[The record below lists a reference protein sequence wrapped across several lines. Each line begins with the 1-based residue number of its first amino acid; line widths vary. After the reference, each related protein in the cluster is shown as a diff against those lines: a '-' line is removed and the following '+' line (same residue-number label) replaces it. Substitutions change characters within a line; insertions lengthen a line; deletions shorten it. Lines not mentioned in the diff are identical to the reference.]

1 MHLRKARN
9 FPEHRAKFYSMI
21 VAIAL
26 GHLHSKKIIYRD
38 LKPENI
44 LMDEDGYICLTD
56 FGLAKI
62 LDQNELAHS
71 FCGTPEYLAPEI
83 LEEKGHA
90 FPVDWWALGILTY
103 EMLVGFPPFYTGN
116 SNNQKMYDLIKSKP
130 VFFPDAKKHGIA
142 MSDQCKD
149 FISKCLAKNPAERI
163 GSQNDIKE
171 ILAHPWFSDIDYNKL
186 VNKQIPTEFKP
197 KLSGNVLDVSN
208 FDKMFTSDEAKDSVI
223 PISTQKKIQKQND
236 KFKGFDA

>member
-1 MHLRKARN
+1 MKFVRGGELFMHLRKARN
-9 FPEHRAKFYSMI
+9 FSEARAKFYCI
-21 VAIAL
+21 TVAIGL

-62 LDQNELAHS
+62 LDGNEQAYS

-103 EMLVGFPPFYTGN
+103 EMIVGFPPFYTG
-116 SNNQKMYDLIKSKP
+116 SANNQKMYDLIKTKP
-130 VFFPDAKKHGIA
+130 
-142 MSDQCKD
+142 
-149 FISKCLAKNPAERI
+149 CLLYTSPSPR
-163 GSQNDIKE
+163 
-171 ILAHPWFSDIDYNKL
+171 
-186 VNKQIPTEFKP
+186 
-197 KLSGNVLDVSN
+197 
-208 FDKMFTSDEAKDSVI
+208 DKRQSRMPSSA
-223 PISTQKKIQKQND
+223 
-236 KFKGFDA
+236 